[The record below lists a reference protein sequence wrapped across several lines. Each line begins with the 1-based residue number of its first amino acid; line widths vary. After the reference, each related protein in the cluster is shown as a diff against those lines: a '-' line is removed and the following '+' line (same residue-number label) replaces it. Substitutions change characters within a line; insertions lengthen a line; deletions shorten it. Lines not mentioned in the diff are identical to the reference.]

1 MADIIVE
8 ALFRSMLFECYRIK
22 ATGCQWVPGN
32 YLTGRWSRILAPSM
46 AAYRHESAILER
58 GVKQ

>member
-32 YLTGRWSRILAPSM
+32 YLTGRWSRILGLRWLPVGMNRPANK
-46 AAYRHESAILER
+46 
-58 GVKQ
+58 GG

>member
-46 AAYRHESAILER
+46 AACRHESAR
-58 GVKQ
+58 